1 MKQYRI
7 REDYDILVKLEK
19 RELSCFS
26 RKRFEELQKQGA
38 VLAGAIHGGN
48 RAELGQVVLDTE
60 TISYHD
66 LDYSRMF
73 WKPAG
78 YLQCEDETYL
88 VVLKRSLRPLLWLLL
103 MVSLVALLIGFFVN
117 INRGPD
123 LEPGLEKFKAANG
136 LPDGYGENS
145 FIIPAY
151 NQIYMPAGGEEASVA
166 LWNPEKNRVYFKFVI
181 LLDTDGSTIFESKL
195 VPPGMALRKI
205 HFTRSFEKGSYPITI
220 RVRTYDVEEYEQ
232 ELNNGEI
239 KTSLIALDD
248 KK

>member
-7 REDYDILVKLEK
+7 REDYDSRVELEK
-19 RELSCFS
+19 KELGCFS
-26 RKRFEELQKQGA
+26 RERFEELQKQGA
-38 VLAGAIHGGN
+38 VLAGAMN
-48 RAELGQVVLDTE
+48 AKRKELGRMELDGE
-60 TISYHD
+60 SVGYHD

-78 YLQCEDETYL
+78 YVQCEDDTYL
-88 VVLKRSLRPLLWLLL
+88 IILKRSLRPLVWLLL
-103 MVSLVALLIGFFVN
+103 IVSLLLVAVGFFLMQD
-117 INRGPD
+117 RGPD
-123 LEPGLEKFKAANG
+123 LEPGLEKFKAASG

-145 FIIPAY
+145 FVIPVY
-151 NQIYMPAGGEEASVA
+151 NQIHMQAGGEEAPVA
-166 LWNPEKNRVYFKFVI
+166 LWNPEKNRVYFKFII
-181 LLDTDGSTIFESKL
+181 LLDADGSTIFESKL
-195 VPPGMALRKI
+195 VPPGMALRNI

-239 KTSLIALDD
+239 KTSLVALDY